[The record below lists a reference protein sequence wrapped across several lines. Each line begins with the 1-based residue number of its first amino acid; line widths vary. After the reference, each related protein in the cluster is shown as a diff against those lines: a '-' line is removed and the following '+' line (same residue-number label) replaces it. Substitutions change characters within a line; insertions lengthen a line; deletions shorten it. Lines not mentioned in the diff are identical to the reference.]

1 MVSLRFQGS
10 LNRVAEFSDR
20 TRINRPIQSES
31 EDLCRNSTGRSRPLC
46 SSLPSHLRLCSRYRS
61 RTAAFSVGLPLWAEV
76 LVVGPSVAWS
86 PSSRSFFS
94 QVLLSFR
101 SNKRT
106 RDSRWLLVHDINL
119 HLICITEL
127 ADSDG
132 DKSRIRLFHAST
144 EHVRS
149 AAHRPRRQRHPL
161 LRRRHP
167 SPDDPPD
174 QGRRELTTLT
184 SSSRLSC
191 VYNYAS
197 SSSSD
202 PGTRACALHLRR

>member
-76 LVVGPSVAWS
+76 LVVGLSVAWS

-106 RDSRWLLVHDINL
+106 RDSRWLLVHDISPFTRSGL
-119 HLICITEL
+119 TP
-127 ADSDG
+127 
-132 DKSRIRLFHAST
+132 SRCS
-144 EHVRS
+144 
-149 AAHRPRRQRHPL
+149 
-161 LRRRHP
+161 
-167 SPDDPPD
+167 
-174 QGRRELTTLT
+174 RELTLQ
-184 SSSRLSC
+184 LHFIL
-191 VYNYAS
+191 
-197 SSSSD
+197 
-202 PGTRACALHLRR
+202 PGGHGLRPR